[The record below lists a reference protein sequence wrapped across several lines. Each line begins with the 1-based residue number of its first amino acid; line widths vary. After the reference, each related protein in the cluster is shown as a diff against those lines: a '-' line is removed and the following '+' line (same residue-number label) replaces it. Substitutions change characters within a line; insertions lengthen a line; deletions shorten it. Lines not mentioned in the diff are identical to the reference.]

1 MAYVCIFKG
10 NDEQMFKKTM
20 FGLWPL
26 SLSRRI
32 DSSRPYW
39 YIWVGIQLAPLQV
52 LKDLAHPFFYQ
63 LMPAWIK
70 EF

>member
-39 YIWVGIQLAPLQV
+39 YIWVGTTCTTTGFEGFSS
-52 LKDLAHPFFYQ
+52 PFFLSTY
-63 LMPAWIK
+63 AWIK